1 MQRIHIEWGNLDKS
15 EAIEKDI
22 FDKASKILQ
31 RAKTATHLIVNFK
44 ITNPKTSS
52 GPAAQKV
59 SMELRLPNH
68 QDIRAE
74 RESGDLYKSIK
85 EVQAAILTQFSS
97 KKDQHQI

>member
-1 MQRIHIEWGNLDKS
+1 MNRLQIEWGNLEKS

-22 FDKASKILQ
+22 FNKASKILE
-31 RAKTATHLIVNFK
+31 RAKTATHLIVNLK
-44 ITNPKTSS
+44 VTNPKTSA
-52 GPAAQKV
+52 GPAAQKI

-74 RESGDLYKSIK
+74 RESSDLYKSIK
-85 EVQAAILTQFSS
+85 ETQTAILTQVTS